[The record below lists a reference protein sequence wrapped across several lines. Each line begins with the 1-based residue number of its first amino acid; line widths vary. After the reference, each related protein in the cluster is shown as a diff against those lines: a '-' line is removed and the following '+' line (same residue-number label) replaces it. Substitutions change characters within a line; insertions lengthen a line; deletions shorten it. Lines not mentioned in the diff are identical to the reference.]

1 MRIVLRVSEKH
12 RSLLVIRKNIFIF
25 WSLLASFV
33 ELVYICQQR
42 LFSWKIILAFLS
54 HCMYVEGFEWQC

>member
-42 LFSWKIILAFLS
+42 LFSWKIILGFLS